1 MTTAP
6 GGPDAVRLRAE
17 IAQTRAELGETLE
30 ALAAKADVKARLHE
44 AADDAKERL
53 HERAHEMA
61 EWTGSATRSVGRYRT
76 PLLALAGALVAVV
89 VFVHWRRGR
98 TT

>member
-6 GGPDAVRLRAE
+6 GGPDAVRLREE
-17 IAQTRAELGETLE
+17 IEQTRAELGETLE
-30 ALAAKADVKARLHE
+30 ALAAKADVKARLHD

-53 HERAHEMA
+53 QERAHEMA
-61 EWTGSATRSVGRYRT
+61 EWTGSATRSVRRYRT

-98 TT
+98 AR